1 MGKLNERDKVIVVKG
16 LYKGCEGIVT
26 SVHTYHYGL
35 KENAHNYY
43 CVYFDDKNVKRR
55 KFQSQFLKKIDEEN
69 NNEENEIKEMYFAMR
84 ASSR

>member
-1 MGKLNERDKVIVVKG
+1 MRR
-16 LYKGCEGIVT
+16 

-43 CVYFDDKNVKRR
+43 CVYFDDKNVKKR
-55 KFQSQFLKKIDEEN
+55 KFHSHFLKKIDEEN
-69 NNEENEIKEMYFAMR
+69 NDEENEIKEMYLVMR